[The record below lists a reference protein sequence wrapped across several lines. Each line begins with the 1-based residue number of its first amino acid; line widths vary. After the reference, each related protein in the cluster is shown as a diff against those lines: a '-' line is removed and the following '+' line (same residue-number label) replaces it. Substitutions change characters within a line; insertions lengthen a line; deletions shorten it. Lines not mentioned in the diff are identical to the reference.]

1 MLKKLRLF
9 VIIAVVLVLAVPFN
23 ACQRLNGR
31 SEDTIR
37 EEKEHNEENNG
48 KGDKEAEPANPMAEG
63 DDNLIP
69 VAMNNGFDVVYGFTD
84 ITGKFVIEPRFK
96 AAQLF

>member
-1 MLKKLRLF
+1 MPVKD
-9 VIIAVVLVLAVPFN
+9 N
-23 ACQRLNGR
+23 EDQRTQ
-31 SEDTIR
+31 SEK
-37 EEKEHNEENNG
+37 KEHNEENNG

-96 AAQLF
+96 AAQPF